1 MTIKD
6 EFDVVLE
13 HGTNV
18 KVRFEIETENFDTDY
33 NALRKCL
40 VEVRLFMKAFGL
52 KTVAIPYKYGCGIA
66 NGDWEKVFK
75 TED

>member
-18 KVRFEIETENFDTDY
+18 KVRFEIETENFDTADTG
-33 NALRKCL
+33 NLLSKFIQLSRKFYFRNL
-40 VEVRLFMKAFGL
+40 APFTRK
-52 KTVAIPYKYGCGIA
+52 K
-66 NGDWEKVFK
+66 NGWC
-75 TED
+75 